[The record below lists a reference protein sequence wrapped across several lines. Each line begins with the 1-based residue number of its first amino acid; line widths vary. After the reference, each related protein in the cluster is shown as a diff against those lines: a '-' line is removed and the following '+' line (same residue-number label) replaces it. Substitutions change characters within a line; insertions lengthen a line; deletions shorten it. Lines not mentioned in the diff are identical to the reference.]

1 MFSFIAGFLVGIIV
15 ICAVI
20 YLAIRKPPNFLRW

>member
-15 ICAVI
+15 ICVVI
-20 YLAIRKPPNFLRW
+20 YLAIRNFLSSL